1 MRRAKTF
8 HHLNSSYFESALI
21 FCTVLFSVSP
31 FSTPFTRTSSLL
43 LSFRISFTR
52 IPHLLLFPSH
62 IVYSHPESALNLF
75 VPRSPVS
82 RICSYLFES
91 RLPAS
96 RICSYSLRIQLTRI
110 PYLLLFPSH
119 LAYSHPVS
127 ALNLFVSRLPVP
139 RICSYYLRISFTL
152 IPHLLLSFTLYK
164 NPVKCLNRLS
174 LLRL

>member
-1 MRRAKTF
+1 MRDTSLEMRRAKAF

-52 IPHLLLFPSH
+52 IPNLLLISSYLIYP
-62 IVYSHPESALNLF
+62 HPASTLIPFASSLLATRTCSNLF
-75 VPRSPVS
+75 ASRLPVS
-82 RICSYLFES
+82 RICSYS
-91 RLPAS
+91 
-96 RICSYSLRIQLTRI
+96 
-110 PYLLLFPSH
+110 
-119 LAYSHPVS
+119 
-127 ALNLFVSRLPVP
+127 
-139 RICSYYLRISFTL
+139 LRISFTL

>member
-1 MRRAKTF
+1 MRDTSLEMRRAKTF

-31 FSTPFTRTSSLL
+31 FTRIPNLL

-52 IPHLLLFPSH
+52 IPNLLLISSYLIYP
-62 IVYSHPESALNLF
+62 HPASTLIPFASSLLATRTCYNLF
-75 VPRSPVS
+75 ASRLLVS
-82 RICSYLFES
+82 RICSYS
-91 RLPAS
+91 
-96 RICSYSLRIQLTRI
+96 
-110 PYLLLFPSH
+110 
-119 LAYSHPVS
+119 
-127 ALNLFVSRLPVP
+127 
-139 RICSYYLRISFTL
+139 LRISFTL